1 MPSKEELCF
10 LSEAKTATTQ
20 DFLSRDIDD
29 LVLEIKENLRLKSRP
44 AQLNGGKAKTRAS
57 PYSVPSR
64 TESKCG
70 CCEGRRCIRR
80 GLATRRS
87 SDDPYEALQE
97 LLKDGDLIKEAVRRL
112 QLGLSPKQRVYYD
125 SDDELRTP
133 PYPFD
138 HIEVWLSLVTSCSPS
153 PQPLDPSVMPWNL
166 SPHPP
171 LTAVSTSHRALGQLS
186 AIPTTYESFGQHKIS
201 RGRSDI
207 RLPGRLGFYQ
217 KQ

>member
-1 MPSKEELCF
+1 MQSQPKQTAENHSPSEFSRERLRRSVLLHTHSSFKMPSKEDLCF
-10 LSEAKTATTQ
+10 LSEAKTTTTQ

-44 AQLNGGKAKTRAS
+44 AHLSGGKAKTRAS

-70 CCEGRRCIRR
+70 CCDGRRCIRR
-80 GLATRRS
+80 GLAARRS

-138 HIEVWLSLVTSCSPS
+138 HIEV
-153 PQPLDPSVMPWNL
+153 
-166 SPHPP
+166 
-171 LTAVSTSHRALGQLS
+171 
-186 AIPTTYESFGQHKIS
+186 
-201 RGRSDI
+201 
-207 RLPGRLGFYQ
+207 
-217 KQ
+217 

>member
-1 MPSKEELCF
+1 MYTIFVELVYHADGYMCASHDHNQNKQRATALAERVSLKKVARLCASRTHYNFKMPSKDELCF
-10 LSEAKTATTQ
+10 LSEAKATTTQ

-44 AQLNGGKAKTRAS
+44 AHLSSGKARTRAS

-70 CCEGRRCIRR
+70 CCDGRRCIRR
-80 GLATRRS
+80 GLAARRS

-138 HIEVWLSLVTSCSPS
+138 HIEV
-153 PQPLDPSVMPWNL
+153 
-166 SPHPP
+166 
-171 LTAVSTSHRALGQLS
+171 
-186 AIPTTYESFGQHKIS
+186 
-201 RGRSDI
+201 
-207 RLPGRLGFYQ
+207 
-217 KQ
+217 

>member
-10 LSEAKTATTQ
+10 LSEAKATTTQ

-44 AQLNGGKAKTRAS
+44 AQLSGGKAKTRAS

-97 LLKDGDLIKEAVRRL
+97 LLKDGDLIKEANFGHQKIPR
-112 QLGLSPKQRVYYD
+112 G
-125 SDDELRTP
+125 
-133 PYPFD
+133 PFD
-138 HIEVWLSLVTSCSPS
+138 FSRSC
-153 PQPLDPSVMPWNL
+153 
-166 SPHPP
+166 
-171 LTAVSTSHRALGQLS
+171 
-186 AIPTTYESFGQHKIS
+186 
-201 RGRSDI
+201 
-207 RLPGRLGFYQ
+207 GRLGFHEPEQ
-217 KQ
+217 KRPRRNSPHTTTLQDDAVAEEYTVRKIGGVEKCMCIRGTL

>member
-10 LSEAKTATTQ
+10 LSEAKATTTQ

-29 LVLEIKENLRLKSRP
+29 LVLEIKENLRLKARP
-44 AQLNGGKAKTRAS
+44 AQLSGGKAKTRAS

-97 LLKDGDLIKEAVRRL
+97 LLKDGDLIKEA
-112 QLGLSPKQRVYYD
+112 
-125 SDDELRTP
+125 
-133 PYPFD
+133 
-138 HIEVWLSLVTSCSPS
+138 
-153 PQPLDPSVMPWNL
+153 

-171 LTAVSTSHRALGQLS
+171 HTADSTRHQSTSHLALGLS
-186 AIPTTYESFGQHKIS
+186 STIPTIYQNFGQHKIPRGPFDFS
-201 RGRSDI
+201 RSR
-207 RLPGRLGFYQ
+207 GRLGFHDSEQ
-217 KQ
+217 KRPRSDSPHTTTLQDDAVAEGYTVRKFGGSKSACASEGPCNQGII